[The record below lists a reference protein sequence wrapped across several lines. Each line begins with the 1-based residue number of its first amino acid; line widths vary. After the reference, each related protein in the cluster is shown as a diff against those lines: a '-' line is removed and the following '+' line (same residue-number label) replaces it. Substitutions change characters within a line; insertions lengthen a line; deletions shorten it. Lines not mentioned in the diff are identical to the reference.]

1 MFTVRHRMLSYT
13 AYNFCSDMSYLMSL
27 LHFGEDGKMTK
38 NNPLFQFINKNEDH
52 NKLCDLKVRKD
63 LDVVSLDSCVL
74 IKGSI

>member
-1 MFTVRHRMLSYT
+1 
-13 AYNFCSDMSYLMSL
+13 MSL

-38 NNPLFQFINKNEDH
+38 NNPLFQFIDKNEDH